1 MARKTKQKPLQNLPG
16 LFDDF
21 SSTKSS
27 HKDVSIS
34 FDAIEDNKNTD
45 SIKSTISFS
54 NTKQDES
61 ITLAPPSRNE
71 NLRFFSLG
79 SGSSG
84 NCAYLG
90 DSKSGILIDAGVD
103 NNKVVKELEKN
114 GISMDSIKGI
124 CITHDHGD
132 HIRYAYSIV
141 RRYRHIGIYCTP
153 KALNGIMRRHNIS
166 RRFKDYHRPF
176 YKEIPFEIDNFKIT
190 AFEVSHDGTDN
201 VGFFIEN
208 GAHRFA
214 IATDLGCITPRVDFY
229 MRQAQYIMIESNY
242 DLEMLMTGKYAEYLK
257 ARILADNGHLDNA
270 VTARYISDIYSPKLS
285 HIFLCHLSND
295 NNTPNIA
302 LSTVTQPLF
311 EKGYK
316 IGDGSERVTSHD
328 ADVQIM
334 ALPRFD
340 SSILYILRANQKQ

>member
-1 MARKTKQKPLQNLPG
+1 MAKKRRLKPLQDLPG
-16 LFDDF
+16 LFDEI
-21 SSTKSS
+21 SAPSTEKRS
-27 HKDVSIS
+27 
-34 FDAIEDNKNTD
+34 AINFASNNTEPE
-45 SIKSTISFS
+45 IAQEEVEQPATTIAPLKPMAKPSTLKFI
-54 NTKQDES
+54 
-61 ITLAPPSRNE
+61 
-71 NLRFFSLG
+71 SLG

-90 DSKSGILIDAGVD
+90 DDNCGILIDAGID
-103 NNKVVKELEKN
+103 NNKVVSELARN
-114 GISMDSIKGI
+114 GISMDHIKGI

-132 HIRYAYSIV
+132 HIRFAYSIV

-153 KALNGIMRRHNIS
+153 KTLNGIMRRHNIS

-176 YKEIPFEIDNFKIT
+176 YKEIPFEIGNFKIT

-208 GAHRFA
+208 GNHKFS

-229 MRQAQYIMIESNY
+229 MRQANYIMIESNY
-242 DLEMLMTGKYAEYLK
+242 DKEMLTNGKYPEYLK
-257 ARILADNGHLDNA
+257 ARILADNGHLDNI
-270 VTARYISDIYSPKLS
+270 VTARYIAEIYSDKLS

-302 LSTVTQPLF
+302 LAAVTSPLF
-311 EKGYK
+311 QKGYK
-316 IGDGSERVTSHD
+316 IGDGTESAHSFD

-334 ALPRFD
+334 PLPRHD
-340 SSILYILRANQKQ
+340 SSILYVLRDPLKS